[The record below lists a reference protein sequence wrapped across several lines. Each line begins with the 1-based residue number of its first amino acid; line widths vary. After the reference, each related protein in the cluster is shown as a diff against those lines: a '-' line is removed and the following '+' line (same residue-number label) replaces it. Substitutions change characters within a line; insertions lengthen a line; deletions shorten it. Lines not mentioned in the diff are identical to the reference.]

1 MPRIK
6 LLLNNNDPTSFSKD
20 HMRSMF
26 SEYFDI
32 EVYSPEQTYDKH
44 STVLVVNSFKL
55 GSANP
60 DFWYREFLEQG
71 YKVIVDNMWEIESF
85 LPNHYPDYV
94 GDSFVA
100 QLPNWFWYNEAIW
113 YDYLGY
119 RSYVPNRTYQRRAL
133 MPMRVDRSHR
143 RDMVIELCGMLDQL
157 TWSFTAHGR
166 SLPDDLLPEHP
177 DYQRYFNPAWYNDTH
192 FSIVVETVV
201 DNPTIFVT
209 EKTFKPIAFH
219 HPFVVMAQAGHLQ
232 YLQQQGFE
240 TYSNLFDESYD
251 SIPNWHTRLAAVV
264 CSIKNFTLE
273 PYNKLTQ
280 QKIVHNHER
289 FYNLDLV
296 KSRLVA
302 ELIHPIYDY
311 AESR

>member
-20 HMRSMF
+20 HMRAILSQH
-26 SEYFDI
+26 FDI
-32 EVYSPEQTYDKH
+32 EIYQPGQSYDKVN
-44 STVLVVNSFKL
+44 TVLAVNSFKL
-55 GSANP
+55 GSTNP

-71 YKVIVDNMWEIESF
+71 YKVVVDNMWEIESF
-85 LPNHYPDYV
+85 LPDHYPDYV
-94 GDSFVA
+94 GDSLVL

-143 RDMVIELCGMLDQL
+143 REMLIALCGLLDHMI
-157 TWSFTAHGR
+157 WSYTAHGR
-166 SLPDDLLPEHP
+166 SLPDDLPQGHP
-177 DYQRYFNPAWYNDTH
+177 DYQRYFNPDWYNHTH
-192 FSIVVETVV
+192 FSIVVETVI
-201 DNPTIFVT
+201 DNPDIFVT
-209 EKTFKPIAFH
+209 EKTFKPMAFY
-219 HPFVVMAQAGHLQ
+219 HPFVVMAQAGHLN
-232 YLQQQGFE
+232 YLHSQGFE

-251 SIPNWHTRLAAVV
+251 NIADWHARLAAVV
-264 CSIKNFTLE
+264 STIKNYTQR
-273 PYNKLTQ
+273 PYDKLTQ

-289 FYNLDLV
+289 FYDLDLV
-296 KSRLVA
+296 KSRLFA
-302 ELIHPIYDY
+302 ELITPIYDY

>member
-20 HMRSMF
+20 HMRALF

-32 EVYSPEQTYDKH
+32 EVYSPGQTYDKH
-44 STVLVVNSFKL
+44 STVLAVNSFKL

-71 YKVIVDNMWEIESF
+71 YKVIVDNLWEIESF
-85 LPNHYPDYV
+85 LPNHYPDYT

-143 RDMVIELCGMLDQL
+143 REMTIALCGLLDNMI
-157 TWSFTAHGR
+157 WSFTAHGR
-166 SLPDDLLPEHP
+166 SLPDDLPQDHP

-192 FSIVVETVV
+192 FSIVVETEV
-201 DNPTIFVT
+201 DVPGVFVT
-209 EKTFKPIAFH
+209 EKTFKPMAFQ
-219 HPFVVMAQAGHLQ
+219 HPFVVMGQAGHLN
-232 YLQQQGFE
+232 YLHTQGFE
-240 TYSNLFDESYD
+240 TYSNLFDQSYD
-251 SIPNWHTRLAAVV
+251 SIPDWHTRLAAVIRT
-264 CSIKNFTLE
+264 IKNFTLE
-273 PYNKLTQ
+273 PYDKLTQ
-280 QKIVHNHER
+280 QKITHNHTR
-289 FYNLDLV
+289 FYDLDLV
-296 KSRLVA
+296 KSCLET
-302 ELIHPIYDY
+302 ELITPIYDY